1 MHRYVEP
8 SALKARPQ
16 VVPPESSPRTLN
28 RATWLRSMLRHH
40 GGVRGQYRTV
50 AKLLALFQEASWK
63 GQDQLLHCLRAGD
76 RRQTGAMRH
85 QQFVRAM
92 RTLGI
97 YMSEHDYAELFKLF
111 DQDK

>member
-1 MHRYVEP
+1 
-8 SALKARPQ
+8 
-16 VVPPESSPRTLN
+16 
-28 RATWLRSMLRHH
+28 MLRQN

-50 AKLLALFQEASWK
+50 AKLLRLFQEASWK